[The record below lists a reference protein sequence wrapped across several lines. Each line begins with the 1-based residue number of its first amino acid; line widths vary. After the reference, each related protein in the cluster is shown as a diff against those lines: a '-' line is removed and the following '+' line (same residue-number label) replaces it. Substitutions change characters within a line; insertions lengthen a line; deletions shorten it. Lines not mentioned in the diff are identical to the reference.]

1 MNQNYLTPLYK
12 MIMAGMKWID
22 KHPDANVSFIFASD
36 STTVSDGIIPHSDET
51 RSLLQ
56 AIRDTEEDDDLLRST
71 HMESLAM
78 HLIIGEL
85 KGYFK

>member
-1 MNQNYLTPLYK
+1 
-12 MIMAGMKWID
+12 MIIAGMKWID

-36 STTVSDGIIPHSDET
+36 STTVSECIIPQSDES

-56 AIRDTEEDDDLLRST
+56 AISDAEEDDDYRIV
-71 HMESLAM
+71 HMESLAI
-78 HLIIGEL
+78 HLIIGES